1 VDTLPQYQRE
11 RAQAADMNLQAIE
24 KIHDLSFAKL
34 CFPFIVAA
42 TDLVEALLM
51 FLCRW

>member
-24 KIHDLSFAKL
+24 QIHDLSFAKL